1 MDEMDKDRNEGK
13 PLDGNKKLPLGLI
26 PLQAGCLTF
35 ALATVAILVGLWLDT
50 RLGTA
55 PRWMLIL
62 LIGSAPFTL
71 GGVFFFVRASL
82 RRMRAQAA
90 VDEGEDQH
98 DE

>member
-1 MDEMDKDRNEGK
+1 MDEMNNDSNQ
-13 PLDGNKKLPLGLI
+13 GNSLNAEKKIPLGLI

-35 ALATVAILVGLWLDT
+35 AMATVAILVGLWLDA

-71 GGVFFFVRASL
+71 GGVFFYVRASL
-82 RRMRAQAA
+82 RRMRAKAA
-90 VDEGEDQH
+90 VDKGEDQH
-98 DE
+98 NE